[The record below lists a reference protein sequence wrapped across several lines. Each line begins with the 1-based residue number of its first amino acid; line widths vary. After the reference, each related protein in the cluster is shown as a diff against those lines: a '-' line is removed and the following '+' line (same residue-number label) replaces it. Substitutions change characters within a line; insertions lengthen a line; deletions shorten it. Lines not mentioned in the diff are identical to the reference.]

1 MEPHIITTKDDVHN
15 VFFISC
21 KEVLLHT
28 LKVVTFFQFVHWC
41 YLVWI

>member
-21 KEVLLHT
+21 KEVLKPSAILHM
-28 LKVVTFFQFVHWC
+28 FFQFVHWC
-41 YLVWI
+41 YLVWT